1 MAFEHS
7 ENTGS
12 LFKNNKKK
20 TEKHADYTGS
30 GNIGGNE
37 YWINAWVKETKNG
50 QKFFSFSFREKEQAA
65 MDQRTPASEEITD
78 QDIPF

>member
-1 MAFEHS
+1 MAYEHA

-12 LFKNNKKK
+12 LLQKQQEK

-50 QKFFSFSFREKEQAA
+50 Q
-65 MDQRTPASEEITD
+65 
-78 QDIPF
+78 